1 MKLKHLLTLA
11 GLLIGVGS
19 LQAQTN
25 LLAGW
30 DGGTNTNSPSEF
42 GWTSSANRTLQKRN
56 NNGGIRLTTTYS
68 GYKLEDGT
76 AYTYDESSDP
86 SSIIFWVRY
95 NTAGESFTYTFQG
108 LEAGHIY
115 KFSGLLGWHNNSNTP
130 TMTVEVRG
138 TNSIAKTSKTI
149 SAKQTLYAADM
160 GFTVPADE
168 TATDFQLIFTCN
180 QTGDCMEA
188 ISALSLVEDFDA
200 YLPTLQGKLDEANA
214 MKEAKMDATV
224 AANLTTAITNAQ
236 AVIDGSDHTLT
247 AINAVLIP
255 LTSAIDAANA
265 SIEGYARLKVVMDNA
280 IGDFAAVTAGYEAG
294 TVSDIDAAILDVR
307 AVTKAKVMET
317 SGTEASPADWTKVI
331 ANPGFEEYET
341 LVRDTKGGHQNNPA
355 GWSNSKTWSDDAW
368 NYAVKSTDN
377 ATEGSSSFK
386 VRFNWA
392 ADTYILS
399 QTVTAL
405 PRGKY
410 KMTVDVKNYNANGS
424 KCNAKLSINDFE
436 TESATITDATT
447 LEKVFTLSEE
457 GDITINLTA
466 TYSPGNGSSEGILY
480 WDNVTL
486 THYGEEAIEAAELAD
501 AKGQLEAKL
510 TAANGALAT
519 SVNSGGDAFQIP
531 ASAVAA
537 FRTAIAT
544 AQSICDEST
553 DKAAVTAAIAPLE
566 EAISTY
572 QATEINAPAEGQLFN
587 IILTYSGYK
596 YDDKAMTLIPNK
608 ATSQGNYRIYY
619 QEEANV
625 NLAQAFAFTKV
636 EGKNKYRLSIIGTDG
651 TTLYLTDSKTGY
663 GGGNA
668 LGIRVIEDV
677 EKAGTF
683 TIIPTVK
690 DSVYNIY
697 NDAANQYIGSQDDG
711 VYTVNSHIDFKIVEA
726 QKPSVT
732 INTTDAGWG
741 TVILPFAVA
750 ELPEGVK
757 AYTCAAVDGATLT
770 LEEATALEA
779 NKPYIIQGAWDATLT
794 GDAQGTELTYTEGL
808 LTGTYTEMAAKNGT
822 YIMQKHDDKVGFYQV
837 DTESAQPKVPA
848 NHAYLTAP
856 SAGVK
861 AFVLGEDI
869 AVAIQS
875 VFDGLVKG
883 QAYDLAGRKV
893 SHFQGGGVYIVN
905 GKKVMV
911 NK

>member
-1 MKLKHLLTLA
+1 MKIKHLLALA
-11 GLLIGVGS
+11 SLLIGVGS

-56 NNGGIRLTTTYS
+56 NGGGIRMMTTYS

-76 AYTYDESSDP
+76 AYTYAESSDP
-86 SSIIFWVRY
+86 SSVIFWVRY

-138 TNSIAKTSKTI
+138 TNSIANTSKTI

-160 GFTVPADE
+160 RFTVPADE

-224 AANLTTAITNAQ
+224 AANLTTAINDGQ
-236 AVIDGSDHTLT
+236 GVIDGSDHTLAT
-247 AINAVLIP
+247 INAVLIP

-265 SIEGYARLKVVMDNA
+265 SIEGYARLKSVMDNA

-294 TVSDIDAAILDVR
+294 TVSDIDAAIAAVR
-307 AVTKAKVMET
+307 AATKAEAMKT
-317 SGTEASPADWTKVI
+317 QGTEASPADWTKVI
-331 ANPGFEEYET
+331 ANPSFEEDET
-341 LVRDTKGGHQNNPA
+341 LVRDTKGGQQNNPA
-355 GWSNSKTWSDDAW
+355 GWTSSKTWSDDAW

-392 ADTYILS
+392 ADTYTLS

-436 TESATITDATT
+436 TESATVTDATT

-457 GDITINLTA
+457 GDININLTA
-466 TYSPGNGSSEGILY
+466 TYILGSGSCEGILY

-486 THYGEEAIEAAELAD
+486 THYGEEAIEAAELAE
-501 AKGQLEAKL
+501 AKAQLEAKL

-519 SVNSGGDAFQIP
+519 AVNGGDAAFQIP
-531 ASAVAA
+531 AAAVAA
-537 FRTAIAT
+537 LQTAIAT

-553 DKAAVTAAIAPLE
+553 DKAAVTAAIAPLD

-572 QATEINAPAEGQLFN
+572 QATEINAPAGGQLFN
-587 IILTYSGYK
+587 IILTATEEGWK
-596 YDDKAMTLIPNK
+596 YDNKAMTYLAGAREN
-608 ATSQGNYRIYY
+608 QGLYNIQYK
-619 QEEANV
+619 EEANT
-625 NLAQAFAFTKV
+625 NLAQAFTFTKV
-636 EGKNKYRLSIIGTDG
+636 GGNNYKLSQIDADGNVRYMTTGTP
-651 TTLYLTDSKTGY
+651 Y
-663 GGGNA
+663 GGNDNQVRTSTNA
-668 LGIRVIEDV
+668 DDAMLVTVVPTAV
-677 EKAGTF
+677 EG
-683 TIIPTVK
+683 VWNLLN
-690 DSVYNIY
+690 V
-697 NDAANQYIGSQDDG
+697 AANQYIGSQDDG
-711 VYTVNSHIDFKIVEA
+711 VYTVDRNKNFKIVEA
-726 QKPSVT
+726 QKPSIT

-741 TVILPFAVA
+741 TVMLPFAVA
-750 ELPEGVK
+750 ELPAGVK
-757 AYTCAAVDGATLT
+757 AYTCAAVDGTTLT
-770 LEEATALEA
+770 LDEVTALKA
-779 NKPYIIQGAWDATLT
+779 NKPYIIEGKWNDTLT

-808 LTGTYTEMAAKNGT
+808 LTGTYARTWAPNGSYILQKNN
-822 YIMQKHDDKVGFYQV
+822 DVVGFYLCDAADKYV
-837 DTESAQPKVPA
+837 VAK
-848 NHAYLTAP
+848 NRCYLTVP
-856 SAGVK
+856 NGPGVK
-861 AFVLGEDI
+861 AFFL
-869 AVAIQS
+869 
-875 VFDGLVKG
+875 
-883 QAYDLAGRKV
+883 
-893 SHFQGGGVYIVN
+893 
-905 GKKVMV
+905 
-911 NK
+911 

>member
-1 MKLKHLLTLA
+1 MKIKHLLALA
-11 GLLIGVGS
+11 SLLIGVGS

-25 LLAGW
+25 LLSGW
-30 DGGTNTNSPSEF
+30 DGGTNTNSPAEF

-56 NNGGIRLTTTYS
+56 NGGGIRMMTTYS

-76 AYTYDESSDP
+76 AYTYAENSDP
-86 SSIIFWVRY
+86 SSVIFWVRY

-138 TNSIAKTSKTI
+138 TNSIANTSKTI

-160 GFTVPADE
+160 RFTVPADE

-224 AANLTTAITNAQ
+224 AANLTTAINDGQ
-236 AVIDGSDHTLT
+236 GVIDGSDHTLAT
-247 AINAVLIP
+247 INAVLIP
-255 LTSAIDAANA
+255 LAAAIDEANA
-265 SIEGYARLKVVMDNA
+265 SIEGYARLKSVMDNA
-280 IGDFAAVTAGYEAG
+280 IGDFAAVTADYEAG
-294 TVSDIDAAILDVR
+294 SVSDIDAAIAAVR
-307 AVTKAKVMET
+307 AAAKAEAMKT
-317 SGTEASPADWTKVI
+317 QGTEAAPADWTKVI

-355 GWSNSKTWSDDAW
+355 GWSNSKTWGDDAW

-392 ADTYILS
+392 ADTYTLS

-436 TESATITDATT
+436 TESATVTDATT

-457 GDITINLTA
+457 GDININLTA
-466 TYSPGNGSSEGILY
+466 TYILGNGSCEGILY

-486 THYGEEAIEAAELAD
+486 THYGEEAIEAAELAE
-501 AKGQLEAKL
+501 AKEQLQAKL
-510 TAANGALAT
+510 TAANEAKAT
-519 SVNSGGDAFQIP
+519 SVNAGNAAFQIP

-537 FRTAIAT
+537 FQTAIAT

-572 QATEINAPAEGQLFN
+572 QATEINAPADGQLFN
-587 IILTYSGYK
+587 IILTATEEGWEYEN
-596 YDDKAMTLIPNK
+596 KAMTYLAGAREN
-608 ATSQGNYRIYY
+608 QGLYNIQYK
-619 QEEANV
+619 EEANA
-625 NLAQAFAFTKV
+625 NLAQAFTFTKV
-636 EGKNKYRLSIIGTDG
+636 GGNNYKLSQIDADGNVRYMTTGTP
-651 TTLYLTDSKTGY
+651 Y
-663 GGGNA
+663 GGNDNQVRTSTNA
-668 LGIRVIEDV
+668 DDAMLVTVVPTAV
-677 EKAGTF
+677 EG
-683 TIIPTVK
+683 VWNLLN
-690 DSVYNIY
+690 V
-697 NDAANQYIGSQDDG
+697 AANQYIGSQDAG
-711 VYTVNSHIDFKIVEA
+711 VYTVDRNKNFKIVEA
-726 QKPSVT
+726 QKPSIT
-732 INTTDAGWG
+732 INTTAAGWG
-741 TVILPFAVA
+741 TVILPFSVTS
-750 ELPEGVK
+750 LPEGVK

-770 LEEATALEA
+770 LAKVDALEA
-779 NKPYIIQGAWDATLT
+779 NKPYIIEGAWKETLT
-794 GDAQGTELTYTEGL
+794 GDAQGTKLTYTEGL
-808 LTGTYTEMAAKNGT
+808 LTGTYARTWAPNGSYILQKNN
-822 YIMQKHDDKVGFYQV
+822 DVVGFYLCDAADKYV
-837 DTESAQPKVPA
+837 VAK
-848 NHAYLTAP
+848 NRCYLTV
-856 SAGVK
+856 SNGTGVK
-861 AFVLGEDI
+861 AFFFGEQED
-869 AVAIQS
+869 AINNIRHNVES
-875 VFDGLVKG
+875 INNI
-883 QAYDLAGRKV
+883 YDLTGRQVNKATK
-893 SHFQGGGVYIVN
+893 GIYIVN
-905 GKKVMV
+905 GKKVLI
-911 NK
+911 K

>member
-1 MKLKHLLTLA
+1 MKIKHLLALA
-11 GLLIGVGS
+11 SLLIGVGS

-56 NNGGIRLTTTYS
+56 NGGGIRMMTTYS

-76 AYTYDESSDP
+76 AYTYAENSDP
-86 SSIIFWVRY
+86 SSVIFWVRY

-224 AANLTTAITNAQ
+224 AANLTTAINDGQ
-236 AVIDGSDHTLT
+236 GVIDGSDHTLAT
-247 AINAVLIP
+247 INAVLIP
-255 LTSAIDAANA
+255 LAAAIDEANA
-265 SIEGYARLKVVMDNA
+265 SIEGYARLKSVMDNA
-280 IGDFAAVTAGYEAG
+280 IGDFAAVTADYEAG
-294 TVSDIDAAILDVR
+294 SVSDIDDAIAAVR
-307 AVTKAKVMET
+307 AATKAEAMKT
-317 SGTEASPADWTKVI
+317 QGTEASPADWTKVI

-341 LVRDTKGGHQNNPA
+341 LVRDTKGGQQNNPA

-392 ADTYILS
+392 ADTYTLS

-424 KCNAKLSINDFE
+424 KCNAQLSINDFE
-436 TESATITDATT
+436 TESTTVTDATT

-457 GDITINLTA
+457 GKIDISLTA
-466 TYSPGNGSSEGILY
+466 TYILGNGSCEGILY

-486 THYGEEAIEAAELAD
+486 THYGEEAIEAAELAE

-519 SVNSGGDAFQIP
+519 AVNSGDAAFQIP

-537 FRTAIAT
+537 LQTAIAT
-544 AQSICDEST
+544 AQSIYDEST
-553 DKAAVTAAIAPLE
+553 DKAAVTAATAPLE
-566 EAISTY
+566 EATSTY
-572 QATEINAPAEGQLFN
+572 LATEINAPADGQLFN
-587 IILTYSGYK
+587 IILTATEEGWEQ
-596 YDDKAMTLIPNK
+596 DNKAMTYL
-608 ATSQGNYRIYY
+608 AGARTGQGGYNIQY
-619 QEEANV
+619 EAETNP
-625 NLAQAFAFTKV
+625 NLAQAFTFTKV
-636 EGKNKYRLSIIGTDG
+636 SGNNYKLSQIDADGNVRYMTTGTP
-651 TTLYLTDSKTGY
+651 Y
-663 GGGNA
+663 GGNDNQVRTSTNA
-668 LGIRVIEDV
+668 DDAMLVTV
-677 EKAGTF
+677 
-683 TIIPTVK
+683 IPTALEGVWNLLN
-690 DSVYNIY
+690 V
-697 NDAANQYIGSQDDG
+697 AANQYIGSQDAG
-711 VYTVNSHIDFKIVEA
+711 VYTVDRNKNFKIVETT
-726 QKPSVT
+726 KPSIT
-732 INTTDAGWG
+732 INTADAGWG
-741 TVILPFAVA
+741 TVILPFSVTP
-750 ELPEGVK
+750 LPKGVK
-757 AYTCAAVDGATLT
+757 AYTCEAVDGATLS
-770 LEEATALEA
+770 LDEVTALEA
-779 NKPYIIQGAWDATLT
+779 NKPYIIEGAWNETLT
-794 GDAQGTELTYTEGL
+794 GDAQGTALTYTVGL
-808 LTGTYTEMAAKNGT
+808 LTGTYART
-822 YIMQKHDDKVGFYQV
+822 YAPSGSYILQNNDSKVGFYLCGEDNMYV
-837 DTESAQPKVPA
+837 VGK
-848 NHAYLTAP
+848 NRCYLTVP
-856 SAGVK
+856 NGTGVK
-861 AFVLGEDI
+861 AFFFGEQED
-869 AVAIQS
+869 AINNIRHNVES
-875 VFDGLVKG
+875 INNI
-883 QAYDLAGRKV
+883 YDLTGRQVNKATK
-893 SHFQGGGVYIVN
+893 GIYIVN
-905 GKKVMV
+905 GKKVLI
-911 NK
+911 K

>member
-1 MKLKHLLTLA
+1 MKLKHLLALA

-25 LLAGW
+25 LLSGW

-56 NNGGIRLTTTYS
+56 NGSGIRMMTTYS
-68 GYKLEDGT
+68 DYKLEDGT
-76 AYTYDESSDP
+76 AYTYDASSDP
-86 SSIIFWVRY
+86 SSVIFWVRY

-115 KFSGLLGWHNNSNTP
+115 KFSGLLGWNNNSNTP

-149 SAKQTLYAADM
+149 SAKKTLYAADM

-214 MKEAKMDATV
+214 IKEAKMDATV
-224 AANLTTAITNAQ
+224 AANLTKAINDGQ
-236 AVIDGSDHTLT
+236 GVVDGSDHTLAT
-247 AINAVLIP
+247 INAVLIP
-255 LTSAIDAANA
+255 LAAAIDEANA
-265 SIEGYARLKVVMDNA
+265 SIETYARLKSVMDNA
-280 IGDFAAVTAGYEAG
+280 IGDFAAVTVGYEAG
-294 TVSDIDAAILDVR
+294 TVSDIDDAIAAVR
-307 AVTKAKVMET
+307 AVTKAKAMET

-355 GWSNSKTWSDDAW
+355 GWSNSKTWGDDAW

-392 ADTYILS
+392 ADTYTLS

-436 TESATITDATT
+436 TESATVTDATT

-457 GDITINLTA
+457 GKIDISLTA
-466 TYSPGNGSSEGILY
+466 TYILGNGSSEGILY
-480 WDNVTL
+480 WDNVRL
-486 THYGEEAIEAAELAD
+486 THYGEEAIEAAELAE

-519 SVNSGGDAFQIP
+519 SENAGNAAFQIP

-537 FRTAIAT
+537 FQTAIAT

-572 QATEINAPAEGQLFN
+572 QATEINAPTDGQLFN
-587 IILTYSGYK
+587 IILTATEKGWEH
-596 YDDKAMTLIPNK
+596 DNKAMTYLAGAREN
-608 ATSQGNYRIYY
+608 QGGYNIQYK
-619 QEEANV
+619 EEANA
-625 NLAQAFAFTKV
+625 NLAQAFTFTKAEGNNYKLSQIDADGNVRYMTTGKVYGGNDIQIRTSTNADDAMLVTVVPTAV
-636 EGKNKYRLSIIGTDG
+636 EGVWNL
-651 TTLYLTDSKTGY
+651 L
-663 GGGNA
+663 N
-668 LGIRVIEDV
+668 V
-677 EKAGTF
+677 
-683 TIIPTVK
+683 
-690 DSVYNIY
+690 
-697 NDAANQYIGSQDDG
+697 AANQYIGSQDAG
-711 VYTVNSHIDFKIVEA
+711 VYTVDRNKNFKIVKA
-726 QKPSVT
+726 QKPAVT
-732 INTTDAGWG
+732 INTTDARWG
-741 TVILPFAVA
+741 TVMLPFAA
-750 ELPEGVK
+750 SELPAGVK
-757 AYTCAAVDGATLT
+757 AYTCAAVDEATLT

-779 NKPYIIQGAWDATLT
+779 NKPYIIQGAWEATLT
-794 GDAQGTELTYTEGL
+794 GDAQGTALTYTVGL
-808 LTGTYTEMAAKNGT
+808 LTGTYTEMAAENDT

-837 DTESAQPKVPA
+837 DTESAQPKVKA
-848 NHAYLTAP
+848 NRAYLTVP
-856 SAGVK
+856 DPGVK
-861 AFVLGEDI
+861 AFFLGEDK
-869 AVAIQS
+869 ALAIQS

-883 QAYDLAGRKV
+883 EAYDLAGRKV
-893 SHFQGGGVYIVN
+893 SHFQKGGAYIVN
-905 GKKVMV
+905 GKKVIV

>member
-1 MKLKHLLTLA
+1 MKIKHLLALA
-11 GLLIGVGS
+11 SLLIGVGS

-56 NNGGIRLTTTYS
+56 NGGGIRMMTTYS

-76 AYTYDESSDP
+76 AYTYAENSDP
-86 SSIIFWVRY
+86 SSVIFWVRY

-160 GFTVPADE
+160 RFTVPADE

-224 AANLTTAITNAQ
+224 AANLTTAINDGQ
-236 AVIDGSDHTLT
+236 GVIDGSDHTLAT
-247 AINAVLIP
+247 INAVLIP

-265 SIEGYARLKVVMDNA
+265 SIEGYARLKSVMDNA
-280 IGDFAAVTAGYEAG
+280 IGDFDAVTADYGAG
-294 TVSDIDAAILDVR
+294 TVSDIDAAIAAVR
-307 AVTKAKVMET
+307 AATKAEAMKT
-317 SGTEASPADWTKVI
+317 QGTEASPADWTKVI

-341 LVRDTKGGHQNNPA
+341 LVRDTKGGQQNNPA
-355 GWSNSKTWSDDAW
+355 GWSNSKTWGDDAW

-392 ADTYILS
+392 ADTYTLS

-410 KMTVDVKNYNANGS
+410 KMTVDVKNYNANDS
-424 KCNAKLSINDFE
+424 KCNAQLSINDFE
-436 TESATITDATT
+436 TESATVTEAKT

-457 GDITINLTA
+457 GDIIISLTA
-466 TYSPGNGSSEGILY
+466 TYILGNGSCEGILY

-486 THYGEEAIEAAELAD
+486 THYGEEEIEAAELAE
-501 AKGQLEAKL
+501 AKGQLGTKL

-519 SVNSGGDAFQIP
+519 AVNGGDAAFQIP
-531 ASAVAA
+531 ASAVAT

-544 AQSICDEST
+544 AQSIYDEST
-553 DKAAVTAAIAPLE
+553 DKAAVTDAIAPLE

-572 QATEINAPAEGQLFN
+572 QATEINAPTDGQLFN
-587 IILTYSGYK
+587 IILTATEEGWEQ
-596 YDDKAMTLIPNK
+596 DNKAMTYLAGARK
-608 ATSQGNYRIYY
+608 GQGDYNIQY
-619 QEEANV
+619 EAETNP
-625 NLAQAFAFTKV
+625 NLAQAFTFTKV
-636 EGKNKYRLSIIGTDG
+636 SGNNYKLSQIDADGNVRYMTTGTP
-651 TTLYLTDSKTGY
+651 Y
-663 GGGNA
+663 GGNDYQVRTSTDA
-668 LGIRVIEDV
+668 DDAMLVTVVPTAV
-677 EKAGTF
+677 EG
-683 TIIPTVK
+683 VWNLRN
-690 DSVYNIY
+690 V
-697 NDAANQYIGSQDDG
+697 AANQYIGSQDAG
-711 VYTVNSHIDFKIVEA
+711 VYTVDRNKNFMIVET
-726 QKPSVT
+726 QKPSIT
-732 INTTDAGWG
+732 INTTAAGWG
-741 TVILPFAVA
+741 TVILPFSVTS
-750 ELPEGVK
+750 LPVGVK
-757 AYTCAAVDGATLT
+757 AYTCAEVDGTTLR
-770 LEEATALEA
+770 LVEATAPLEA
-779 NKPYIIQGAWDATLT
+779 NKPYIIEGAWNEMLT
-794 GDAQGTELTYTEGL
+794 GDAQGTKLTYKEGL
-808 LTGTYTEMAAKNGT
+808 LTGTYARTYAPSGSYILQKN
-822 YIMQKHDDKVGFYQV
+822 DSKVGFYLCDEEDKYV
-837 DTESAQPKVPA
+837 VAK
-848 NHAYLTAP
+848 NRCYLTV
-856 SAGVK
+856 SNETKVM
-861 AFVLGEDI
+861 AFFFGEQED
-869 AVAIQS
+869 AINNIRHNVES
-875 VFDGLVKG
+875 INNI
-883 QAYDLAGRKV
+883 YDLTGRQVNKATK
-893 SHFQGGGVYIVN
+893 GIYIVN
-905 GKKVMV
+905 GKKVLI
-911 NK
+911 K

>member
-1 MKLKHLLTLA
+1 MKLKHLLALA
-11 GLLIGVGS
+11 SLLIGVGS

-30 DGGTNTNSPSEF
+30 DGGTNTNSPAEF
-42 GWTSSANRTLQKRN
+42 GWTSSANRTLQPRN
-56 NNGGIRLTTTYS
+56 NNGGIRMMTTYS

-76 AYTYDESSDP
+76 AYTYDASSDP
-86 SSIIFWVRY
+86 SSVIFWVRY
-95 NTAGESFTYTFQG
+95 NTAGESFTYTFRG

-130 TMTVEVRG
+130 TMTVEVKG
-138 TNSIAKTSKTI
+138 TNTIDTTSKTI

-160 GFTVPADE
+160 SFTVPADE

-180 QTGDCMEA
+180 QTGDCMVA

-200 YLPTLQGKLDEANA
+200 YLPALQSKQKEANA
-214 MKEAKMDATV
+214 IKEAKMDATV
-224 AANLTTAITNAQ
+224 AANLTTAINDAQ
-236 AVIDGSDHTLT
+236 GVIDGSDHTLS

-255 LTSAIDAANA
+255 LSSAIDEAKA
-265 SIEGYARLKVVMDNA
+265 SIEAYARLKVVMDNA
-280 IGDFAAVTAGYEAG
+280 IGDFSAVTAAYEAG
-294 TVSDIDAAILDVR
+294 TVSDIDAAIAAVR
-307 AVTKAKVMET
+307 AATKAKAMET

-355 GWSNSKTWSDDAW
+355 GWSNSKTWGDDAW

-392 ADTYILS
+392 ADTYTLS

-436 TESATITDATT
+436 TESATVTDATT

-457 GDITINLTA
+457 GDININLNA
-466 TYSPGNGSSEGILY
+466 TYILGNGSCEGILY

-486 THYGEEAIEAAELAD
+486 THYGAEAIEAAELAE
-501 AKGQLEAKL
+501 AKEQLQAKL

-519 SVNSGGDAFQIP
+519 AVNGGDAAFQIP

-537 FRTAIAT
+537 LKTAIAT

-572 QATEINAPAEGQLFN
+572 QATEINAPADGQLFN
-587 IILTYSGYK
+587 IILTATEEGWE
-596 YDDKAMTLIPNK
+596 YDNKAMTYLAGARKN
-608 ATSQGNYRIYY
+608 QGLYNIQYK
-619 QEEANV
+619 EEANA
-625 NLAQAFAFTKV
+625 NLAQAFTFTWVGDNNYKLSQIDADGKARYMTTGTPYGGNDNQVRTSTNADDAMLVTVVPTAV
-636 EGKNKYRLSIIGTDG
+636 EGVWNL
-651 TTLYLTDSKTGY
+651 L
-663 GGGNA
+663 N
-668 LGIRVIEDV
+668 V
-677 EKAGTF
+677 
-683 TIIPTVK
+683 
-690 DSVYNIY
+690 
-697 NDAANQYIGSQDDG
+697 AANQYIGSQDAG
-711 VYTVNSHIDFKIVEA
+711 VYTVERNKNFKIVEA

-732 INTTDAGWG
+732 INTTAAGWG
-741 TVILPFAVA
+741 TVILPFAFD
-750 ELPEGVK
+750 ELPAGVK

-770 LEEATALEA
+770 LEEATAPLEA
-779 NKPYIIQGAWDATLT
+779 NKPYIIEGAWEATLT
-794 GDAQGTELTYTEGL
+794 GDAQGTALTYTEGL
-808 LTGTYTEMAAKNGT
+808 LTGTYADMEAINGT
-822 YIMQKHDDKVGFYQV
+822 YIMQKHEDTVGFYQV

-848 NHAYLTAP
+848 NRAYLTAP

-861 AFVLGEDI
+861 AFVLGEEAADAI
-869 AVAIQS
+869 HSVFTAVANGDI
-875 VFDGLVKG
+875 
-883 QAYDLAGRKV
+883 YDLAGRKAA
-893 SHFQGGGVYIVN
+893 QMNKGGVYVVN
-905 GKKVMV
+905 GKKIII
-911 NK
+911 K

>member
-11 GLLIGVGS
+11 SLLIGVGS

-25 LLAGW
+25 LLSGW
-30 DGGTNTNSPSEF
+30 DGGTNANSPSEF

-56 NNGGIRLTTTYS
+56 NNGGIRMTTTYS
-68 GYKLEDGT
+68 DYKLEDGT
-76 AYTYDESSDP
+76 AYTYDASSDP
-86 SSIIFWVRY
+86 SSVIFWVRY

-115 KFSGLLGWHNNSNTP
+115 KFSGLLGWNNNSNTP

-149 SAKQTLYAADM
+149 SAKKTLYAADM

-168 TATDFQLIFTCN
+168 TATDFQLIFTCD

-200 YLPTLQGKLDEANA
+200 YLPTLENKVAEANGI
-214 MKEAKMDATV
+214 KEARMDATV
-224 AANLTTAITNAQ
+224 AANLTTAINDGQ

-265 SIEGYARLKVVMDNA
+265 SIEAYARLKVVMDNA
-280 IGDFAAVTAGYEAG
+280 IGDFAAVTADYEAG
-294 TVSDIDAAILDVR
+294 TVSDIDAAIAAVR
-307 AVTKAKVMET
+307 AAAKAEAMKT
-317 SGTEASPADWTKVI
+317 QGTEAAPADWTKVI

-355 GWSNSKTWSDDAW
+355 GWSNSKTWDDDAW

-392 ADTYILS
+392 ADTYTLS

-436 TESATITDATT
+436 TESATVTDATT

-457 GDITINLTA
+457 GNIDIRLTA
-466 TYSPGNGSSEGILY
+466 TYILGSGSSEGILY

-486 THYGEEAIEAAELAD
+486 THYGEEAIEAAELAE
-501 AKGQLEAKL
+501 AKEQLQAKL
-510 TAANGALAT
+510 TAANEAKAT
-519 SVNSGGDAFQIP
+519 SVNAGNAAFQIP

-537 FRTAIAT
+537 LQTAIAT

-572 QATEINAPAEGQLFN
+572 QATEINAPADGQLFN
-587 IILTYSGYK
+587 IILTYEGWK
-596 YDDKAMTLIPNK
+596 YDNKAMTYLAGARKN
-608 ATSQGNYRIYY
+608 QGLYNIEYK
-619 QEEANV
+619 EEANA
-625 NLAQAFAFTKV
+625 NLAQAFTFTKV
-636 EGKNKYRLSIIGTDG
+636 GGNNYKLSQIDADGNVRYMTTGTP
-651 TTLYLTDSKTGY
+651 Y
-663 GGGNA
+663 GGNDNQVRTSTNA
-668 LGIRVIEDV
+668 DDAMLVTV
-677 EKAGTF
+677 V
-683 TIIPTVK
+683 PTATEG
-690 DSVYNIY
+690 VYNLL
-697 NDAANQYIGSQDDG
+697 NVAANNYLGSQDQG

-732 INTTDAGWG
+732 INTSAAGWG
-741 TVILPFAVA
+741 TVILPFAFD
-750 ELPEGVK
+750 ELPAGVK
-757 AYTCAAVDGATLT
+757 AYTCAAVNGATLT

-779 NKPYIIQGAWDATLT
+779 NKPYIIEGAWEATLT
-794 GDAQGTELTYTEGL
+794 GDAQGTALTYTEGL
-808 LTGTYTEMAAKNGT
+808 LTGTYADMEAINGT
-822 YIMQKHDDKVGFYQV
+822 YIMQKHEDKVGFYQV
-837 DTESAQPKVPA
+837 DTENAQPKVPA
-848 NHAYLTAP
+848 NRAYLADP
-856 SAGVK
+856 DSDVK
-861 AFVLGEDI
+861 AFFLGDEAADAI
-869 AVAIQS
+869 RDVFGGVAGGD
-875 VFDGLVKG
+875 VF
-883 QAYDLAGRKV
+883 DLAGRKV
-893 SHFQGGGVYIVN
+893 ATMQKGNAYIIN
-905 GKKVMV
+905 SKKVII
-911 NK
+911 K

>member
-1 MKLKHLLTLA
+1 MKLKHLLALA
-11 GLLIGVGS
+11 SLLIGVGS

-25 LLAGW
+25 LLEGW
-30 DGGTNTNSPSEF
+30 DGGNNTNSPSEF

-56 NNGGIRLTTTYS
+56 NNGGIRMMTTYS

-76 AYTYDESSDP
+76 AYTYDASSDP
-86 SSIIFWVRY
+86 SSVIFWVRY
-95 NTAGESFTYTFQG
+95 NTAGESFTYTFRG

-130 TMTVEVRG
+130 AMTVEVKG

-168 TATDFQLIFTCN
+168 KATDFQLIFTCN

-200 YLPTLQGKLDEANA
+200 YLPALQGKLDEANA

-224 AANLTTAITNAQ
+224 AANLTTAISDAQ
-236 AVIDGSDHTLT
+236 GVIDGSDHTLS

-265 SIEGYARLKVVMDNA
+265 SIEAYARLKVVMDNA
-280 IGDFAAVTAGYEAG
+280 IGDFAAVTAVYEAG
-294 TVSDIDAAILDVR
+294 TVSDIDAAILAVR
-307 AVTKAKVMET
+307 AVTKAKAMET

-341 LVRDTKGGHQNNPA
+341 LVRDTKGGQQNNPA
-355 GWSNSKTWSDDAW
+355 GWSNSKTWGDDAW

-392 ADTYILS
+392 ADTYTLS

-424 KCNAKLSINDFE
+424 KCNAKLSINNFE

-457 GDITINLTA
+457 GDIDISLTA
-466 TYSPGNGSSEGILY
+466 TYILGNGSCEGILY

-486 THYGEEAIEAAELAD
+486 THYGEEAIEAAELAE

-510 TAANGALAT
+510 TAANGALVT
-519 SVNSGGDAFQIP
+519 SVNSGDAAFQIP
-531 ASAVAA
+531 AAAVAA
-537 FRTAIAT
+537 LKTAIAT
-544 AQSICDEST
+544 AKSICDEST

-572 QATEINAPAEGQLFN
+572 QATEINAPADGQLFN
-587 IILTYSGYK
+587 IILTATEEGWK
-596 YDDKAMTLIPNK
+596 YDNKAMTYLAGAREN
-608 ATSQGNYRIYY
+608 QGLYNIQYK
-619 QEEANV
+619 EEANT
-625 NLAQAFAFTKV
+625 NLAQAFTFTKV
-636 EGKNKYRLSIIGTDG
+636 GGNNYKLSQIDADGNVRYMTTGTP
-651 TTLYLTDSKTGY
+651 Y
-663 GGGNA
+663 GGNDNQVRTSTNA
-668 LGIRVIEDV
+668 DDAMLVTVVPTAV
-677 EKAGTF
+677 EG
-683 TIIPTVK
+683 VWNLLN
-690 DSVYNIY
+690 V
-697 NDAANQYIGSQDDG
+697 AANQYIGSQDDG
-711 VYTVNSHIDFKIVEA
+711 VYTVDRNKNFKIVEA
-726 QKPSVT
+726 QKPSIT

-741 TVILPFAVA
+741 TVILPFSVTS
-750 ELPEGVK
+750 LPEGVK

-770 LEEATALEA
+770 LAKVDALEA
-779 NKPYIIQGAWDATLT
+779 NKPYIIEGAWDETLT
-794 GDAQGTELTYTEGL
+794 GDAQGTKLTYTEGL
-808 LTGTYTEMAAKNGT
+808 LTGTYARIYAPNGSYILQKNN
-822 YIMQKHDDKVGFYQV
+822 DVVGFYLCDAADKYV
-837 DTESAQPKVPA
+837 VAK
-848 NHAYLTAP
+848 NRCYLTV
-856 SAGVK
+856 SNETNVK
-861 AFVLGEDI
+861 AFFFGEQED
-869 AVAIQS
+869 AINNIRHNVES
-875 VFDGLVKG
+875 INNI
-883 QAYDLAGRKV
+883 YDLTGRQVNKATK
-893 SHFQGGGVYIVN
+893 GIYIVN
-905 GKKVMV
+905 GKKVLI
-911 NK
+911 K